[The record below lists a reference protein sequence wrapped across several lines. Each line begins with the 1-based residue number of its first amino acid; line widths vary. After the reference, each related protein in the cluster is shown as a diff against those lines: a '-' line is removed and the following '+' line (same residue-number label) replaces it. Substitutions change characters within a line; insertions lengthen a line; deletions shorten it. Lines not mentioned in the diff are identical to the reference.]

1 MRKRIV
7 AALLAAVLALGLAAP
22 ALAAGTAVSEDEA
35 AQVLAALDI
44 MTGVGGGELRL
55 DRTITR
61 AELTKMA
68 VAASV
73 YKDSV
78 GDTASVSP
86 YPDVARTAWYAP
98 YVELARDQGLVMGDT
113 AGYFRPEWDIRL
125 SEAVT
130 IVLRLLGYQD
140 SDFSGAWPSGQMALY
155 RALGLDAGVS
165 AGQEDAI
172 TRRDALYLFYNLLTA
187 QTKSGQVYLT
197 TLGHSLTSSGEI
209 DRVALVNSA
218 MEGPLVAEGDWQSA
232 IPFQLNENVKVYR
245 NGVESTLS
253 AIREGDVVYYSASL
267 YSLWAWSS
275 QVTGTYTA
283 ATPSASAPTSVTVGG
298 KTYAIETADAAYA
311 LSDLGAFRIGDTV
324 TLLLGRNGGVAAVRA
339 PGEGSTV
346 VYGVVNAITTD
357 TYQDANGNTYTD
369 DAVAV
374 TATDGVTRTYPFDG
388 RYLQAG
394 DPIRVTVAGE
404 GYDITRMNAAP
415 LTGRVNDDGTAIGMT
430 PLASDVEI
438 LDTYGTS
445 TAAVVYP
452 GRLAGVTLSG
462 DMVRWYGLNERG
474 EVAWLILDDV
484 TGDLHQYGVLT
495 SVSEVSGANPTVGF
509 LMNAAYV
516 YDVGGTTRAHTST
529 TTLWNLHTGPCQVK
543 SDGLTL
549 DRIYN
554 LTEVELT
561 GVDGNV
567 ALSGNRRYTLS
578 ESVAVYEVRDGD
590 YYLTSLDR
598 VTGGDYTLTGWY
610 DKAESAGGRIRV
622 VLARAR

>member
-7 AALLAAVLALGLAAP
+7 AALLSAALALGLAAP

-113 AGYFRPEWDIRL
+113 AGYFRPERDIRL

-155 RALGLDAGVS
+155 RTLGLNAGVS

-187 QTKSGQVYLT
+187 PTKSGQVYLT

-218 MEGPLVAEGDWQSA
+218 MEGPLVAEGDWRST

-394 DPIRVTVAGE
+394 DLVRVTVAGE

-495 SVSEVSGANPTVGF
+495 SVTEVSGSNPLGGF
-509 LMNAAYV
+509 LMSAAYV
-516 YDVGGTTRAHTST
+516 YDVGGTTRTHTST
-529 TTLWNLHTGPCQVK
+529 TTLWNLETGPCQIK

-610 DKAESAGGRIRV
+610 DKAETVGGRIRV

>member
-78 GDTASVSP
+78 GDTASVSH

-113 AGYFRPEWDIRL
+113 AGYFRPERDIRL

-155 RALGLDAGVS
+155 RTLGLDAGVS

-197 TLGHSLTSSGEI
+197 TLGHSLTASGEI

-218 MEGPLVAEGDWQSA
+218 MEGPLVAEGDWRSA

-394 DPIRVTVAGE
+394 DLVRVTVAGE

-430 PLASDVEI
+430 PVADDIEI
-438 LDTYGTS
+438 LDTYGEA

-452 GRLAGVTLSG
+452 ERLAGVTLSG

-495 SVSEVSGANPTVGF
+495 SVTEVSTSNPLGGF
-509 LMNAAYV
+509 LMSAAYV
-516 YDVGGTTRAHTST
+516 YDVGGTTRTHTST
-529 TTLWNLHTGPCQVK
+529 TTLWNLETGPCQIK

-610 DKAESAGGRIRV
+610 DKDQTDGGRIRV
-622 VLARAR
+622 ILAE